1 MKRLENHKTMRIIYV
16 FLLYLVATGVS
27 LAQNVKSI
35 VLYDNDGKEVSILL
49 SDNPVITFSETDP
62 TEMTV
67 TTDKTAIKLSTSSL
81 DVMKTEDKSV
91 VSVKD
96 IISDGEMSFD
106 KSGDAL
112 IFSVS
117 SGTAD
122 VSVYK
127 VDGSKVLSRTLT
139 AGQTVLPMS
148 ALPQGTLIVKFNSQ
162 TLKIYKR

>member
-49 SDNPVITFSETDP
+49 SDNPVITFSKTDP
-62 TEMTV
+62 SEMTV
-67 TTDKTAIKLSTSSL
+67 TTDKTTIQLNTSNL
-81 DVMKTEDKSV
+81 DVMKTVDGGT
-91 VSVKD
+91 VSVKN
-96 IISDGEMSFD
+96 IIRDSDMSFD